1 MKYAFIAE
9 HRPVFSVRVMCRC
22 LGIHPSG
29 FYAWL
34 KAPLSRR
41 AREDARQIALAKQ
54 AWNESGK
61 IYGYRKIHDD
71 LTEMGEAISENRVA
85 RLARLAGIQAQIG
98 YQKKP
103 GQYGGKPSVVI
114 DNTLNRQF
122 EVAAPDRAWVTD
134 ITYLR
139 THEGFAYLAVV
150 IDLFSR
156 RVVGWA
162 VHSRQTSELAV
173 QALLMAIW
181 GRKPAPGL
189 LIHSDQGAQFTSREW
204 AAFLREHG
212 LEHSM
217 SRRGNCHDNAVA
229 ESFFQLLKREKI
241 RRRTYRTREDARRD
255 VFEYIE
261 MFYNPKR
268 KHTNNGMLS
277 PVDFEERR
285 LKPEKAGV

>member
-1 MKYAFIAE
+1 VKYAYIDQ
-9 HRPVFSVRVMCRC
+9 HRGQHPIRTLCKMLSV
-22 LGIHPSG
+22 HPSG

-34 KAPLSRR
+34 NKPLSKR
-41 AREDARQIALAKQ
+41 ALEDARQTVLAKD
-54 AWNESGK
+54 AWEDSGK
-61 IYGYRKIHDD
+61 IYGYRKVYDD
-71 LTEMGEAISENRVA
+71 LIDLGECISENRVW
-85 RLARLAGIQAQIG
+85 RLMRLAGLQAQIG
-98 YQKKP
+98 YKKP
-103 GQYGGKPSVVI
+103 GKYGGRPSVVV
-114 DNTLNRQF
+114 DNALDRQF
-122 EVAAPDRAWVTD
+122 AVDAPDRAWVTD

-139 THEGFAYLAVV
+139 TREGFAYLCVI

-162 VHSRQTSELAV
+162 LQSRPTTELAV
-173 QALLMAIW
+173 QALLSAIW
-181 GRKPAPGL
+181 RRKPAAGL
-189 LIHSDQGAQFTSREW
+189 LIHSDQGTQYTSREW

-212 LEHSM
+212 LQHSM

-241 RRRTYRTREDARRD
+241 RRQTYRTREDARRD

-277 PVDFEERR
+277 PVDFENRQRKMKQE
-285 LKPEKAGV
+285 GV